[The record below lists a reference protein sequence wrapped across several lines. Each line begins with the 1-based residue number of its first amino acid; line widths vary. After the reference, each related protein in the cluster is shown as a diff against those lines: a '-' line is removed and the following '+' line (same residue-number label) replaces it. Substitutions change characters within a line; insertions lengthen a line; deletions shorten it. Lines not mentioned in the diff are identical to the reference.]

1 MKRLKKIIA
10 LVEQYRQAYKAWRE
24 VRGLSKKVRKGLIDR
39 VSYILRCPICGAV
52 EERSTPR
59 ISSEFKADE
68 GEHVG
73 TIRPWPCLKCS
84 TGELTELVERR
95 GPSEEEIEAAVK
107 EARDK
112 EERAFQALEEARH
125 ALEDAVVQFLEEDRT
140 KALRFLAD
148 RGKIRLEE
156 DGTPL
161 AYDDGWNRWMPVP
174 DEDLERVLWLEV
186 QEGVD

>member
-1 MKRLKKIIA
+1 MEKIKE
-10 LVEQYRQAYKAWRE
+10 LVEQYHQAYEAWKRVKGSAKKIRE
-24 VRGLSKKVRKGLIDR
+24 EMTGQ
-39 VSYILRCPICGAV
+39 VSYVLRCPVCGAV
-52 EERSTPR
+52 EDRPSLHIR
-59 ISSEFKADE
+59 SEFKAEE
-68 GEHVG
+68 GEHVATG
-73 TIRPWPCLKCS
+73 RPWPCLKCS

-148 RGKIRLEE
+148 QGKIRLE

-174 DEDLERVLWLEV
+174 DEDLERMLWLEV
-186 QEGVD
+186 QKGVD